1 MKGSFVVNIFYP
13 CAFSVPLCST
23 AVQVAWIRCQR
34 AQHGRVCHVCY
45 SFYDHIYDKGLK
57 QLTGEV
63 DTHDVVD
70 KIFCIME
77 QVLQL
82 GDLKCDSVI

>member
-34 AQHGRVCHVCY
+34 A
-45 SFYDHIYDKGLK
+45 
-57 QLTGEV
+57 
-63 DTHDVVD
+63 
-70 KIFCIME
+70 
-77 QVLQL
+77 
-82 GDLKCDSVI
+82 